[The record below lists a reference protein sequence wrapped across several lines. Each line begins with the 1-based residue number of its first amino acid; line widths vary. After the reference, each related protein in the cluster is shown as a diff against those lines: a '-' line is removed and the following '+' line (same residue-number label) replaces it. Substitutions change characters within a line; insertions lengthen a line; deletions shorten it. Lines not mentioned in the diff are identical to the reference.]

1 MQGSPLMSWSKIS
14 SLGSPFHAFTQ
25 LRRSFSKACTLRCSE
40 RCSRSR
46 VTSAKSRSTWLIQD
60 EYVGVKCMRNRG
72 CFPARTESV
81 WRGFQKVVFQRLESS
96 VPPIGKSPTGGG
108 PPSSP
113 SQAGPGMLD
122 RFLRVVNLT
131 QIRVPVQS
139 HGHRRVQNPVDQR
152 FRGDLV
158 GNHLQPI
165 LGTQL

>member
-1 MQGSPLMSWSKIS
+1 MIS
-14 SLGSPFHAFTQ
+14 T
-25 LRRSFSKACTLRCSE
+25 RTTL
-40 RCSRSR
+40 
-46 VTSAKSRSTWLIQD
+46 VTSALATAALLLASCAESDTAEANPTSPPSTASTSPETHD
-60 EYVGVKCMRNRG
+60 HNHDDD
-72 CFPARTESV
+72 TV